1 MTTHFTVT
9 INYDINNALNCAYKT
24 LLSFETVENSYVKEN
39 IYTIYGLV
47 EQKIIPRRYET
58 NAKLHKF
65 AQSFDMPCLISLKPI
80 TNNSCEA
87 FISVSMSETNRYLGD
102 SSGRANEF
110 IGEFLKRFSDRIKL
124 LDSKETQ

>member
-9 INYDINNALNCAYKT
+9 ISSDINSALNCAYKT
-24 LLSFETVENSYVKEN
+24 LLSFEAVENSYVKEN

-80 TNNSCEA
+80 TDNSCEA

-110 IGEFLKRFSDRIKL
+110 IGEFLKRFSDSL
-124 LDSKETQ
+124 EQLNS